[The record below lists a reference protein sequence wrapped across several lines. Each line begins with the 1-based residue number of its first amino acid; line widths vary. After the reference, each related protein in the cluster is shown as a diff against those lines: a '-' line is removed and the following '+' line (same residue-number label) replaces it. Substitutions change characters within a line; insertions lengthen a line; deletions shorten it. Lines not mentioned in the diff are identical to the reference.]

1 VPLASTARRF
11 HGWCVTQEAG
21 RRRLLGLKVAA
32 IPSHFTDDEHQR
44 YMLGM
49 VDMTH
54 EHMVCAAGA
63 LLRYLETHRVG
74 MELEDRDT
82 PFTIATIQ
90 TLSLYARACVWFSRD
105 IAVVLHATLICDAV
119 QTLCWSTRR
128 HTGMAMHAGWD
139 IRLDVDET
147 CRLSVHCSSFNAK
160 AIQRD
165 KREAPMTRKG
175 CPFLVWD
182 HMYATSYL
190 QLRPFMT

>member
-1 VPLASTARRF
+1 MLRIVPCVLLASTARRF

-90 TLSLYARACVWFSRD
+90 TLSLYVRACVGVLRD
-105 IAVVLHATLICDAV
+105 IAAVLMLRSFAMQC
-119 QTLCWSTRR
+119 R
-128 HTGMAMHAGWD
+128 HCAGRPGGIQVWQ
-139 IRLDVDET
+139 
-147 CRLSVHCSSFNAK
+147 CRLH
-160 AIQRD
+160 
-165 KREAPMTRKG
+165 TRAG
-175 CPFLVWD
+175 
-182 HMYATSYL
+182 YT
-190 QLRPFMT
+190 T